1 MTLHLARKLFH
12 TLGIALVLLYRGL
25 DLERTLMSGLLWGAV
40 AALLALD
47 LLRSRVAR
55 LQDLFR
61 TTFRVLLQP
70 KDERGLNTSTC
81 YFAGCAMAVTLVPSA
96 PACGG
101 ILALALGDPL
111 AAIVGSAV
119 RSPRWKDVSV
129 AGSAACFVAALAG
142 CRLFAPWPAALAG
155 AATATV
161 LEAVSGS
168 KLDNLTIPV
177 GVALVL
183 AWLST

>member
-1 MTLHLARKLFH
+1 VTFHLARKLFH
-12 TLGIALVLLYRGL
+12 ASGIVFVLAYRGL
-25 DLERTLMSGLLWGAV
+25 DLARPLVAGLLWGAV
-40 AALLALD
+40 ALLLLFD
-47 LLRSRVAR
+47 LARSRVPQVQAF
-55 LQDLFR
+55 FR
-61 TTFRVLLQP
+61 AAFRALIQP

-81 YFAGCAMAVTLVPSA
+81 YFAGCAMAVTLAPAA

-111 AAIVGSAV
+111 AAIIGSAV
-119 RSPRWKDVSV
+119 RSPRWRNVSL
-129 AGSAACFVAALAG
+129 AGSTACFLAALVG
-142 CRLFAPWPAALAG
+142 CLLFAPWPAALAG

-168 KLDNLTIPV
+168 KLDNFTIPV

-183 AWLST
+183 AWLS

>member
-1 MTLHLARKLFH
+1 VTFHLARKLFH
-12 TLGIALVLLYRGL
+12 ASGIAFVLAYQVL
-25 DLERTLMSGLLWGAV
+25 DLERPLMAGLLWGAV
-40 AALLALD
+40 ALLLLFD
-47 LLRSRVAR
+47 LLRSRLPG
-55 LQDLFR
+55 LQAFFR
-61 TTFRVLLQP
+61 SAFRALIQP

-81 YFAGCAMAVTLVPSA
+81 YFAGCAMAVTLVPAA

-119 RSPRWKDVSV
+119 RSPRWRNVSV
-129 AGSAACFVAALAG
+129 AGSAACFGAALFG

-168 KLDNLTIPV
+168 KLDNFTIPV
-177 GVALVL
+177 GSALVL
-183 AWLST
+183 AWLS